1 MDWDAYVQVIWDLL
15 QTDDQVCWNLMRAAG
30 ARVASVGLVD
40 GDTTPS
46 EALAYARTLAELGL
60 VFEAREVFLAAFR
73 AAFGWVAELAE
84 RVIPLQLAEA

>member
-15 QTDDQVCWNLMRAAG
+15 QTDDQVCWNLMRSSG
-30 ARVASVGLVD
+30 ARVAEVVLVD

-60 VFEAREVFLAAFR
+60 VFEAREVFLAVVR

-84 RVIPLQLAEA
+84 HVIALPLAEA

>member
-15 QTDDQVCWNLMRAAG
+15 QTDDQVCWNLMRSAG
-30 ARVASVGLVD
+30 ARVAEVVLVD

-46 EALAYARTLAELGL
+46 EALAYARTLVELGF

-73 AAFGWVAELAE
+73 AAFGWVAGFAE
-84 RVIPLQLAEA
+84 HVIALPLAEA

>member
-15 QTDDQVCWNLMRAAG
+15 QTDDQVCWNLMRSSG
-30 ARVASVGLVD
+30 ARVAEVVLVD
-40 GDTTPS
+40 GATTPS

-60 VFEAREVFLAAFR
+60 VFEAHEVFLAAIR

-84 RVIPLQLAEA
+84 HVVAFPLAEA

>member
-15 QTDDQVCWNLMRAAG
+15 QTDDQVCWNLMRSAG
-30 ARVASVGLVD
+30 ARVAEVALVD

-60 VFEAREVFLAAFR
+60 LFEAREVFLAAVR

-84 RVIPLQLAEA
+84 HVLSLELAEA